1 LKFILSKP
9 GKGKLEIIFGAQI
22 KNAKISKYG
31 INSSLDEKLIPY
43 CGKLLATISFEN
55 SPKNFGY
62 IFWKFIAED
71 PTYRPNEENLLS
83 TTQKAIF
90 RGTHFKI

>member
-31 INSSLDEKLIPY
+31 INSS
-43 CGKLLATISFEN
+43 LATISFEN